1 MEDGYN
7 HVQGS
12 GCVMLRKV
20 RLYGELAK
28 VAGRRVLEAELSSA
42 AEAVRMLIANFP
54 QLERHMA
61 DRHYKVLVGD
71 GALTLD
77 DLHYPVGQE
86 EIKIVPVIVGAG
98 GNVTQILVGAALI
111 GLAFTPLGIA
121 AFAGGSGAGLTGT
134 VVVGGVSQAA
144 GIFAAGAYGSAALG
158 AIGASLV
165 LSGVAG
171 LISPTPK
178 IPQGADTQQDPR
190 KSFSFSGVQNTSR
203 GGTPV
208 PIVYGKTLTGS
219 VVVSAGIDTEQ
230 VQA

>member
-7 HVQGS
+7 PVQGS

-28 VAGRRVLEAELSSA
+28 VVGRRVLEAELSSA

-98 GNVTQILVGAALI
+98 GGI
-111 GLAFTPLGIA
+111 GKTILGIA
-121 AFAGGSGAGLTGT
+121 LITAAVVLAPASGGTSVGFLGATGT
-134 VVVGGVSQAA
+134 GFLTATASV
-144 GIFAAGAYGSAALG
+144 ALG
-158 AIGASLV
+158 NIGVALA
-165 LSGVAG
+165 LSGVAQ

-178 IPQGADTQQDPR
+178 VAQGPDTQQDPR
-190 KSFSFSGVQNTSR
+190 KSFSFSGIQNTSR

>member
-98 GNVTQILVGAALI
+98 GGGGLSILAGVALI
-111 GLAFTPLGIA
+111 ALSAVSFGAGT
-121 AFAGGSGAGLTGT
+121 AFAGAFGVTGIGAAAGSATALGSIALLKLGVGLT
-134 VVVGGVSQAA
+134 
-144 GIFAAGAYGSAALG
+144 L
-158 AIGASLV
+158 L
-165 LSGVAG
+165 GVAQ
-171 LISPTPK
+171 LISPTPE
-178 IPQGADTQQDPR
+178 IPQGPDTQQDPR
-190 KSFSFSGVQNTSR
+190 KSFSFSGIQNTSR

-208 PIVYGKTLTGS
+208 PIVYGKSLTGS

>member
-7 HVQGS
+7 HAQGS

-98 GNVTQILVGAALI
+98 GNGGLSILLGVALI
-111 GLAFTPLGIA
+111 GVAIA
-121 AFAGGSGAGLTGT
+121 SAGAG
-134 VVVGGVSQAA
+134 
-144 GIFAAGAYGSAALG
+144 FALG
-158 AIGASLV
+158 AKGIGFISTAGAGTFSAAAVAGNIGLALV
-165 LSGVAG
+165 LGGVAQM
-171 LISPTPK
+171 LTPTPE
-178 IPQGADTQQDPR
+178 IPQGPDTQQDPR

>member
-7 HVQGS
+7 HAQGS

-98 GNVTQILVGAALI
+98 GGGGLSILAGVALI
-111 GLAFTPLGIA
+111 ALSAVSFGAGT
-121 AFAGGSGAGLTGT
+121 AFAGAFGVTGIGAAAGSATALGSIALLKLGVGLT
-134 VVVGGVSQAA
+134 
-144 GIFAAGAYGSAALG
+144 L
-158 AIGASLV
+158 L
-165 LSGVAG
+165 GVAQ
-171 LISPTPK
+171 LISPTPE
-178 IPQGADTQQDPR
+178 IPQGPDTQQDPR
-190 KSFSFSGVQNTSR
+190 KSFSFSGIQNTSR

-208 PIVYGKTLTGS
+208 PIVYGKSLTGS

>member
-1 MEDGYN
+1 
-7 HVQGS
+7 
-12 GCVMLRKV
+12 MLRKV
-20 RLYGELAK
+20 RLYGQLAEFVGRK
-28 VAGRRVLEAELSSA
+28 VIEADLSSA

-54 QLERHMA
+54 GLNGHMA

-77 DLHYPVGQE
+77 DLHNPVGQE

-98 GNVTQILVGAALI
+98 GNGGLLSVVLGAALI
-111 GLAFTPLGIA
+111 
-121 AFAGGSGAGLTGT
+121 
-134 VVVGGVSQAA
+134 
-144 GIFAAGAYGSAALG
+144 AGAVVSG
-158 AIGASLV
+158 GASLGLLGFSSNAVIGVSSASFITTGAVAAVAGNIGLALV
-165 LSGVAG
+165 LGGVAQM
-171 LISPTPK
+171 ISPTPE
-178 IPQGADTQQDPR
+178 IPQGPDTVQDPR

-219 VVVSAGIDTEQ
+219 VVVSAGVDTEQ

>member
-7 HVQGS
+7 HAQGS

-98 GNVTQILVGAALI
+98 GNGFGSVLLGAALI
-111 GLAFTPLGIA
+111 AGAVFSGGATLGLAGFSSTA
-121 AFAGGSGAGLTGT
+121 
-134 VVVGGVSQAA
+134 VVGVSSASFLTTAA
-144 GIFAAGAYGSAALG
+144 IATVAGN
-158 AIGASLV
+158 IGLALV
-165 LSGVAG
+165 LGGVAQM
-171 LISPTPK
+171 LTPTPE
-178 IPQGADTQQDPR
+178 IPQGPDTQQDPR
-190 KSFSFSGVQNTSR
+190 KSFSFSGIQNTSR

-208 PIVYGKTLTGS
+208 PIVYGKSLTGS

>member
-7 HVQGS
+7 HAQGS

-98 GNVTQILVGAALI
+98 GNGLSIFAGVALI
-111 GLAFTPLGIA
+111 GASFLFP
-121 AFAGGSGAGLTGT
+121 GAGLFGAGFGVFGPLSAGT
-134 VVVGGVSQAA
+134 IGTLTTVGTALSAVGA
-144 GIFAAGAYGSAALG
+144 G
-158 AIGASLV
+158 LV
-165 LSGVAG
+165 LSGVANI
-171 LISPTPK
+171 ISPVPSL
-178 IPQGADTQQDPR
+178 PQGPDTQQDPR
-190 KSFSFSGVQNTSR
+190 KSFSFSGIQNTSR

-219 VVVSAGIDTEQ
+219 VVVSAGIDTAQEQ
-230 VQA
+230 A

>member
-1 MEDGYN
+1 MVAGYN
-7 HVQGS
+7 PVQGG

-20 RLYGELAK
+20 RLYGQLAEFVGRK
-28 VAGRRVLEAELSSA
+28 VIEADLSSA

-54 QLERHMA
+54 ELDRHMA
-61 DRHYKVLVGD
+61 DQNYRVLVGD

-77 DLHYPVGQE
+77 DLHNPVGQE

-98 GNVTQILVGAALI
+98 GNGRILLGAALI
-111 GLAFTPLGIA
+111 GLSFVSFGAG

-134 VVVGGVSQAA
+134 TAA
-144 GIFAAGAYGSAALG
+144 GASAGLYAAGAYGSAALG
-158 AIGASLV
+158 SIGAYLV
-165 LSGVAG
+165 LGGISNI
-171 LISPTPK
+171 ISPVPSL
-178 IPQGADTQQDPR
+178 PQGPDTQQDPR
-190 KSFSFSGVQNTSR
+190 KSFSFSGIQNTSR

-219 VVVSAGIDTEQ
+219 VVISAGIDTEQ